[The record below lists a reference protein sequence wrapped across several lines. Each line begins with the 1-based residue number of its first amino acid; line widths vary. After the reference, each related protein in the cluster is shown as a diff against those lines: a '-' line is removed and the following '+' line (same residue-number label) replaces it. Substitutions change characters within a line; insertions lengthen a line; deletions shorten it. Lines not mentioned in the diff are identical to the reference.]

1 MTTSYSYHSH
11 MPWQKKNFNTVSH
24 NPGGACLGRVF
35 STTHGTMTHMA
46 PTEYEALFAQCC
58 KPTMACKPKFL
69 ELLLFWQVSSAGIK
83 HSSRH
88 QGSLGQVQGIFQ
100 AWWIIRLY
108 RIQDYKNHFYTMPG
122 KRERPP
128 NLLAFF
134 FFFCYRALA

>member
-11 MPWQKKNFNTVSH
+11 MPWQKKT
-24 NPGGACLGRVF
+24 
-35 STTHGTMTHMA
+35 STQYLTILEGHAEAESSPWHSSMTHMA
-46 PTEYEALFAQCC
+46 PTEYGALFAQCC
-58 KPTMACKPKFL
+58 KPMMACKPKFL

-88 QGSLGQVQGIFQ
+88 QGSLGQAQGIFQ

-108 RIQDYKNHFYTMPG
+108 RIQDCKNHFYTTPG

-128 NLLAFF
+128 NLPAFF
-134 FFFCYRALA
+134 CRALA